1 MSAPGDEQD
10 DGALGG
16 PSPTRRTVL
25 EGLGVAVLAGVAGFA
40 WFTATGPPSEDERD
54 RGEDEQE
61 EQEDERDD
69 EQDDVEDQR
78 DDEQDE
84 QEDQR
89 DDDQDEDRSGPDGGS
104 G

>member
-1 MSAPGDEQD
+1 VSAP
-10 DGALGG
+10 GG

-25 EGLGVAVLAGVAGFA
+25 EGLGVAVVAGVAGFA

-69 EQDDVEDQR
+69 EQDEVEDQR
-78 DDEQDE
+78 
-84 QEDQR
+84 EDQR